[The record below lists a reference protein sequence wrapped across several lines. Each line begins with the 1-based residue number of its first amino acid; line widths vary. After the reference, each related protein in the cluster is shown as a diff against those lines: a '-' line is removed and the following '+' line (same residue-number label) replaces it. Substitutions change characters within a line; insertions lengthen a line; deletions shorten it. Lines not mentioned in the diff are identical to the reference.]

1 MRTIW
6 IAAITLAVCSCR
18 VLARARMARGAPNM
32 ASKAAQR
39 IAASI
44 RSPNVRQRVPV
55 MAVVAIK
62 IRSLLTVMRDSRSGA
77 IGVTVRGRS
86 QITPVGTALRRG
98 RWLNFLAG
106 LVSAEGGHVFFGSR
120 AVAQVAPRSRAE
132 SPQCIRKRTCCDTT
146 DRALACRNR
155 SHASQ
160 IRTLS
165 HSNYA

>member
-1 MRTIW
+1 
-6 IAAITLAVCSCR
+6 
-18 VLARARMARGAPNM
+18 MARGAPNM

-77 IGVTVRGRS
+77 IRGV
-86 QITPVGTALRRG
+86 
-98 RWLNFLAG
+98 NFLAG
-106 LVSAEGGHVFFGSR
+106 LGSAEGGHVFFGSR